1 MWSVGWCYL
10 LFWFPLITVNG
21 RAPVAIGAA
30 LVGIPLLVGLAAA
43 APVRQARWWLSWTP
57 VAAASVALIEGG
69 GWLAGLP
76 GGDLRALSTIVALL
90 GGGAYAYGM
99 AHWLGAARWSPVTE
113 WFHDAGRA
121 LFGAG
126 LATAVVLVVVVTF
139 GAPAPTVKD
148 RVSFGMSL
156 DGTFGRALDTNASPA
171 MLVVGFLVPIAIA
184 VAMVFAFYRLHQANA
199 GAGKALEPMTTLA
212 PGFDQPVGAEAER
225 TA

>member
-1 MWSVGWCYL
+1 MWSVGWLYL
-10 LFWFPLITVNG
+10 LFWVPLITVNG

-57 VAAASVALIEGG
+57 VAAAIVALVEGG

-76 GGDLRALSTIVALL
+76 AGDLRALSSVVALF

-99 AHWLGAARWSPVTE
+99 VHWLGAARWSPVTE

-121 LFGAG
+121 LFGVG
-126 LATAVVLVVVVTF
+126 LATAVTLTVVVAF
-139 GAPAPTVKD
+139 GAPAPTVSD

-156 DGTFGRALDTNASPA
+156 DGTFGRVLDTDASPA
-171 MLVVGFLVPIAIA
+171 LLVVGSLVPIAIA
-184 VAMVFAFYRLHQANA
+184 VAMAFAFYRLHQANA
-199 GAGKALEPMTTLA
+199 GASKALEPMGTLA
-212 PGFDQPVGAEAER
+212 PGVDQPVGSEAER
-225 TA
+225 TS